1 MGKTI
6 GTFVLRT
13 REFLLSSASA
23 CMFYSYSSDVVNI
36 LLLNETPCQR
46 FFRRR
51 KNGSNANRT
60 ETEYFA

>member
-6 GTFVLRT
+6 GTFVTTHSRISSFVRFCLHVL
-13 REFLLSSASA
+13 FLSL
-23 CMFYSYSSDVVNI
+23 DVVNI
-36 LLLNETPCQR
+36 LLLNEAPCQR